1 MGWAGTYTSRL
12 MVQLATQV
20 AFLCLNLLI
29 AVGQAMI
36 GGLHRFGH
44 HRHHAKRTSDRTGF
58 AADAFLLADLD
69 AGITLFNGP
78 GRTNIGTGRIFA
90 MVAEHGRIAMGAL
103 NNLDSWGEIFAL
115 AWVCPVMVCGHAGN
129 LTTPAA
135 NAGF

>member
-1 MGWAGTYTSRL
+1 
-12 MVQLATQV
+12 MVQLAAQV
-20 AFLCLNLLI
+20 AFLGLDLLI
-29 AVGQAMI
+29 AVCQAMI

-44 HRHHAKRTSDRTGF
+44 YRHHAKRTSDRTGF
-58 AADAFLLADLD
+58 AADTFLLADLD

-90 MVAEHGRIAMGAL
+90 MVAEHGRITMGAL

-115 AWVCPVMVCGHAGN
+115 AWVCPLMMRSHAGD
-129 LTTPAA
+129 LATPAA